1 MAVTLAPG
9 NTGGTTS
16 GTTTTLVNTP
26 IVGQYADDYFNTFT
40 LWITDGTG
48 KDQTAVVTDYDG
60 TTGTFYFTGGLSGGA
75 TPNTTTKWSISLST
89 QCVHGESSRY
99 LMPAGF
105 GGAADGRIAYARNTR
120 HSTIIRWVDESDIR
134 QRRSVVEL
142 LGYPLWAAIRP
153 LGGGSGQPA
162 GRRQWE
168 LIVNP
173 RPVKADVLE
182 FPYTVY
188 FDRLDFTTG
197 RATSGS
203 STTLADTTR
212 TEADDYFNGWTIH
225 VMSGTGKRSYGV
237 VTDYDGSS
245 GEFAV
250 ADWVGGSADPDTD
263 SIYYVEPVDNTHPA
277 GIQHDR
283 AILSACLARA
293 EVEVDACKD
302 QGYMTMYYQH
312 DLLQS
317 KLIDQKAAPRTLGR
331 LSFGTHLERRTQWRT
346 WKDVTTS
353 HDEMFY

>member
-1 MAVTLAPG
+1 
-9 NTGGTTS
+9 
-16 GTTTTLVNTP
+16 
-26 IVGQYADDYFNTFT
+26 
-40 LWITDGTG
+40 
-48 KDQTAVVTDYDG
+48 
-60 TTGTFYFTGGLSGGA
+60 
-75 TPNTTTKWSISLST
+75 
-89 QCVHGESSRY
+89 
-99 LMPAGF
+99 
-105 GGAADGRIAYARNTR
+105 
-120 HSTIIRWVDESDIR
+120 
-134 QRRSVVEL
+134 
-142 LGYPLWAAIRP
+142 
-153 LGGGSGQPA
+153 
-162 GRRQWE
+162 
-168 LIVNP
+168 
-173 RPVKADVLE
+173 VLE

-250 ADWVGGSADPDTD
+250 ADWAGGSADPDTD